1 MRPCAKFFAF
11 AAAAALASAGVCRA
25 QTGDT
30 PKSSDTLMN
39 NLFVPVGEKAI
50 GFTSAYREDGKK
62 KKMFFQVGL
71 LERID
76 MEHVQMQN
84 AKLTTYD
91 DHEHADMV
99 LLLPVS
105 IFDLKTRL
113 LTSDKPFVLQRT
125 DFEIMGDTLN
135 LDTVAKHATITGKIK
150 MIIYNFQEPAKQEP
164 AHE

>member
-1 MRPCAKFFAF
+1 MRLCAKFFAF
-11 AAAAALASAGVCRA
+11 AVVAALVFAGVARA

-30 PKSSDTLMN
+30 TKNDTLMN

-50 GFTSAYREDGKK
+50 GFTTSYRENGKQ

-71 LERID
+71 LERKDI
-76 MEHVQMQN
+76 EHVQMQN
-84 AKLTTYD
+84 AKVTTYD
-91 DHEHADMV
+91 DQEHTDMV

-105 IFDLKTRL
+105 IFDLKTRV
-113 LTSDKPFVLQRT
+113 LTSDKQFVLQKT
-125 DFEIMGDTLN
+125 DFEIMGDTLD

-150 MIIYNFQEPAKQEP
+150 MIIYNFQIPAKQEP